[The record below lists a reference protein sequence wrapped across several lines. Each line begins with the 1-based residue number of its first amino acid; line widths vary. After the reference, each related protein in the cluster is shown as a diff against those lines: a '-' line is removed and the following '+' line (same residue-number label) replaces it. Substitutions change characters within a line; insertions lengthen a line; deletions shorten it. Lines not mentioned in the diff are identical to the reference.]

1 MDVSPERLVEQAN
14 ERFQLQD
21 YYGAIHLLEE
31 VIATGRAFADA
42 HHLLGLSYSLAG
54 QPDKALEQLDRAL
67 ALNPNYIEALIHRA
81 LVLNELGREEE
92 ANAVLRRARQVT
104 SERRG
109 GFHGHVAAKLANLH
123 AALGQAYIEAGGLNE
138 AIAQYEAALA
148 LGPAFHDLRY
158 KLGRLLL
165 EAGRALDAHE
175 HFQIIVR
182 ERPSFLD
189 AAAML
194 GLANYLAGDGLAARA
209 VWEELRARR
218 PEDPRVEAYL
228 ALLSRADEA
237 ADGLDRVARAAL
249 AANDRT
255 ALASALTGL
264 REVAPRRPLG
274 RYVVL
279 AALDAVDRGDTAE
292 AKALL
297 PVAAASAVDASRAD
311 SLLFV
316 YGMMLVRVRDCSTA
330 VRVFEGVVRR
340 DRAPAVSESA
350 REGLGLCALVA
361 GQMALESGR
370 PGDAEDWFRRA
381 TAPGASPDVVR
392 AAFLGLGDV
401 RLAQG
406 DIAGAMD
413 SYQQALAGGTPGDTI
428 SQRAQEKLNK
438 LGKAEPE

>member
-1 MDVSPERLVEQAN
+1 MKRAGITLLLLVVSCTRSASNHEELGDRAYAAGAYVDALAEYELARKAN
-14 ERFQLQD
+14 ASSAGLLAKVGASAMHAED
-21 YYGAIHLLEE
+21 YELA
-31 VIATGRAFADA
+31 ADA
-42 HHLLGLSYSLAG
+42 YRTLA
-54 QPDKALEQLDRAL
+54 KRDR
-67 ALNPNYIEALIHRA
+67 
-81 LVLNELGREEE
+81 
-92 ANAVLRRARQVT
+92 
-104 SERRG
+104 
-109 GFHGHVAAKLANLH
+109 
-123 AALGQAYIEAGGLNE
+123 
-138 AIAQYEAALA
+138 
-148 LGPAFHDLRY
+148 
-158 KLGRLLL
+158 
-165 EAGRALDAHE
+165 
-175 HFQIIVR
+175 
-182 ERPSFLD
+182 
-189 AAAML
+189 
-194 GLANYLAGDGLAARA
+194 
-209 VWEELRARR
+209 
-218 PEDPRVEAYL
+218 
-228 ALLSRADEA
+228 SRADEA

-249 AANDRT
+249 TANDRT

-292 AKALL
+292 AAALL
-297 PVAAASAVDASRAD
+297 PVAAASAVDAARAD
-311 SLLFV
+311 SLLYV

-330 VRVFEGVVRR
+330 VRVFEGVIRR
-340 DRAPAVSESA
+340 QRAASVVEPA

-361 GQMALESGR
+361 GQIALENGR